1 MNNERRKELKSI
13 IKKINNI
20 KLESIKLKKELEPI
34 IWDPEAEQM
43 SEDYAD
49 KNIPD
54 AIKIMID
61 AESDLYDVLEY
72 FNKIEATI
80 DTSIEKLNDVC
91 KLKHN

>member
-1 MNNERRKELKSI
+1 
-13 IKKINNI
+13 
-20 KLESIKLKKELEPI
+20 
-34 IWDPEAEQM
+34 M
-43 SEDYAD
+43 SEEYAD